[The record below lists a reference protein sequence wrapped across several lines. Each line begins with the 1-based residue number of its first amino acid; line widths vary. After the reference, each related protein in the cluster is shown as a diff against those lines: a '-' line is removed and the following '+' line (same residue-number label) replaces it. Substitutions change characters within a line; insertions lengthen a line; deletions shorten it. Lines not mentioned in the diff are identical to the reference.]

1 MNDSPIK
8 HYFINL
14 DRSPERRRF
23 IERQL
28 DDLEL
33 AGERIAGIDGT
44 KLPEKVEGI
53 DPDLY
58 RRCHGR
64 TIRPG
69 EIGCYLS
76 HLKAL
81 QAFIDSGDRFAVV
94 LEDDAVLLSSY
105 KEVLSVLTGE
115 KMAGRWDMVKLQCRR
130 KRKPWRMYQLNDEAF
145 LGVSAMRSTGA
156 TAYLVNRNAAKR
168 MLDGLLPM
176 QVPWDHAFDRA
187 VHLWIKVRAVYPYP
201 VQFDNENYGTTIE
214 VNRAVKATGI
224 DRVTTFFWRLQSEIS
239 RVAAAVSWWVWS
251 KIR

>member
-1 MNDSPIK
+1 MIDSPIK

-14 DRSPERRRF
+14 DRSPERRGF
-23 IERQL
+23 VERQL
-28 DDLEL
+28 VNMGL
-33 AGERIAGIDGT
+33 AGERITGIDGA

-64 TIRPG
+64 TIRSG

-81 QAFIDSGDRFAVV
+81 RAFLDSGDHFAVI
-94 LEDDAVLLSSY
+94 LEDDAVLLPSY
-105 KEVLSVLTGE
+105 KEVLAALTGE
-115 KMAGRWDMVKLQCRR
+115 KMASRWDMVKLQCRR
-130 KRKPWRMYQLNDEAF
+130 KQKPWRMYQLTSETF

-168 MLDGLLPM
+168 MLIGLLPM

-214 VNRAVKATGI
+214 VNRATKATGM
-224 DRVTTFFWRLQSEIS
+224 DRVTTFFWRLRSEAN
-239 RVAAAVSWWVWS
+239 RVAAAVCWWLWS
-251 KIR
+251 KIA